1 MRKKLVSMCLSAALA
16 VSSLAVC
23 AVNVS
28 AEEAEQTIVFWSGI
42 VESDANRPS
51 FDKAIAD
58 FEESHPGVKIKHE
71 TYENESYKTKI
82 KAAAAANEL
91 PDLFWGW
98 PGGYSKDFADA
109 GLIMDLTPYYEN
121 YKEELPESMLSTSTF
136 DGKLYAVPPLAGLS
150 GLYYNK
156 KMFEENGVTVPSN
169 WEEFKAACAAFA
181 EKGITSIALSAK
193 EPWVIAMVHDAIA
206 VETAGVEKSNKALMK
221 DGQSYNDPAFVEAAN
236 KLQELIDIGAFSE
249 SAVGVS
255 CLEAEEDF
263 YAGKAAMH
271 VMGSWF
277 TGGLIAGVENPDDFG
292 FIPVPAL
299 DDANEIGKEFIGGAT
314 NVILASA
321 NTENPDLTA
330 EAAFELAKSVSQYS
344 YLNGAALPA
353 WKVDYD
359 DSAIDPITKE
369 VSEYLANAENC
380 TIFFNTL
387 MAADDAA
394 EYEALLQEFYV
405 GNLTAEEFV
414 ELLAE
419 QLEK

>member
-1 MRKKLVSMCLSAALA
+1 MRKKVISVLLSAALA
-16 VSSLAVC
+16 VGSLAAGSV
-23 AVNVS
+23 VVS
-28 AEEAEQTIVFWSGI
+28 AEEEQTIVFWSGI
-42 VESDANRPS
+42 VESDANRPV
-51 FDKAIAD
+51 FDKVIAE

-109 GLIMDLTPYYEN
+109 GLTMDLSSYYEN
-121 YKEELPESMLSTSTF
+121 YKEELPQSMLSTSTF
-136 DGKLYAVPPLAGLS
+136 DGKLYAVPAMAGLS

-156 KMFEENGVTVPSN
+156 KLFDENGVTVPTN
-169 WEEFKAACAAFA
+169 WEEFKAACTAFA
-181 EKGITSIALSAK
+181 EKGITPIALSAK

-206 VETAGVEKSNKALMK
+206 VQTAGVEKTNKALLK
-221 DGQSYNDPAFVEAAN
+221 DGQSYNDPDFLEAAN
-236 KLQELIDIGAFSE
+236 KFQELIDLGAFSE
-249 SAVGVS
+249 SAVRLS

-263 YAGKAAMH
+263 YAGKSAMH
-271 VMGSWF
+271 IMGSWF
-277 TGGLIAGVENPDDFG
+277 TAGLKASVENPDDFG
-292 FIPVPAL
+292 FVPLPAL
-299 DDANEIGKEFIGGAT
+299 DDVNEIGKECIGGAT
-314 NVILASA
+314 NVILASS
-321 NTENPDLTA
+321 NTADPDLTA
-330 EAAFELAKSVSQYS
+330 EAAFELSKAISQNS
-344 YLNGAALPA
+344 YLAGNCLSA
-353 WKVDYD
+353 WEVDGD
-359 DSAIDPITKE
+359 DSDIDPITKQ
-369 VSEYLANAENC
+369 VSEYLANTENC

-414 ELLAE
+414 EALAD